1 MSRAPRV
8 VVDTTVVSIIHNQDD
23 RAPYYEQQL
32 AGHHSFI
39 SFQTLEELW
48 FGAYNNNWGSGR
60 RSRLAEHLSQYEVVW
75 ANDELVNISARLRN
89 ERRSAGRELTSADA
103 WIAAT
108 AILLDCPLAAHDGDF
123 VNIPGLPLIRS
134 A

>member
-39 SFQTLEELW
+39 SFLLE
-48 FGAYNNNWGSGR
+48 
-60 RSRLAEHLSQYEVVW
+60 
-75 ANDELVNISARLRN
+75 
-89 ERRSAGRELTSADA
+89 
-103 WIAAT
+103 
-108 AILLDCPLAAHDGDF
+108 CPLAAHDGDF
-123 VNIPGLPLIRS
+123 ADIPGLRLIRF